1 MHRARASQVGMWL
14 SCKCHKSLRSSQ
26 CFTRNLEAAWSAKK
40 RALHWPS
47 ISAQLERF
55 WRVDMSEPCPIYQT
69 LSFRRTLGCN
79 DTRCPQKRLFSDSE
93 HCASQEWRTIRL
105 LACTLFTYISL
116 HLSHKWDII
125 SVAPSRYITIDGCQF
140 MRFVQTAPPV
150 VAGPAG
156 PGAS

>member
-1 MHRARASQVGMWL
+1 M
-14 SCKCHKSLRSSQ
+14 
-26 CFTRNLEAAWSAKK
+26 FYRNLEAAWSAKK

-55 WRVDMSEPCPIYQT
+55 WRVDMSGPCPIYQT

-105 LACTLFTYISL
+105 LACTLFFFIIYIYIYIFTS
-116 HLSHKWDII
+116 HTHKWDII
-125 SVAPSRYITIDGCQF
+125 SVAPSRHITIDGCQF

-156 PGAS
+156 PVGPGASNSGASQANAVQ